1 MQSFYRS
8 LLLSVLCILFAV
20 AQVQAGALW
29 LYEEATPDMG
39 VAGAGRQAAAQDA
52 STSGGNDPA
61 GALPGEGG
69 FLGFYP
75 VNKFKVQETDVSGGR

>member
-1 MQSFYRS
+1 
-8 LLLSVLCILFAV
+8 
-20 AQVQAGALW
+20 
-29 LYEEATPDMG
+29 MG